1 MPNWKPF
8 YEELAEK
15 LRSYQNNRKGLID
28 DIIRP
33 IYPNTG
39 IKMPTLEANNNAS
52 LNDIDP
58 FTVFGLFNRG
68 YTPSNRNIIVN
79 RIKELFSVNASVPT
93 DYTGIP
99 ELNKQNA
106 TYYYFSDHP
115 KRKPGNIDNL
125 WDLFCAA
132 LDYKKT
138 KSPSNFTALEQAYDK
153 VIAMDGI
160 GNAKITMGLFW
171 IAPDL
176 FLSLDKTNK
185 DYINSIP
192 SLKNVLPPIRWKMP
206 FKDYWDI
213 VQIVQ
218 DYLNQKG
225 EGFVDLSAKA
235 YEQKNTGKRKGV
247 VEEAE
252 PILFN
257 LYNEKK
263 FLDEVFMEK
272 DAFDKLLALL
282 PYKQNVILQGAP
294 GTGKTFTAK
303 RLAYA
308 LMEEKDDR
316 RVCVIQFHQS
326 YSYEDFIEGYRPTS
340 NGFKLQKGVFYDF
353 CQEARSQ
360 DGQEYFFIIDEV
372 NRGNI
377 SRILGEAFMLLEKDK
392 RDEESVKLMYSNEE
406 FSIPGNVYVIGT
418 MNTADRSLAM
428 IDYALRRRFAF
439 FTLKPGFET
448 PGFSAYQQSINDSK
462 LDALI
467 ECIIELN
474 EELASDESLGED
486 FCIGHSFFCGLEE
499 LKDPK
504 DPKNS
509 KFHDRLNAIVEY
521 ELIPLLQEYWFD
533 QKDKAVK
540 WSEKLKDAIQ

>member
-1 MPNWKPF
+1 MPKYDWVPF

-15 LRSYQNNRKGLID
+15 LREYQNKRKDLID
-28 DIIRP
+28 NIIRQ
-33 IYPNTG
+33 IYKNTG

-58 FTVFGLFNRG
+58 FTVFGLFNKGITRD
-68 YTPSNRNIIVN
+68 SI
-79 RIKELFSVNASVPT
+79 IKEIKKLFSINAAIPT

-99 ELNKQNA
+99 ELYKQNA
-106 TYYYFSDHP
+106 TYYHFSNDS
-115 KRKPGNIDNL
+115 KRKPDDIDNL

-138 KSPSNFTALEQAYDK
+138 QSASDLAKLKQAYDK
-153 VIAMDGI
+153 VIAMDGN

-176 FLSLDKTNK
+176 FLSLDGPNEN
-185 DYINSIP
+185 YIKSIP
-192 SLKNVLPPIRWKMP
+192 SLKNVLPPIRNNMP
-206 FKDYWDI
+206 FDEYWEI
-213 VQIVQ
+213 VQIVRA
-218 DYLNQKG
+218 YLDQKG
-225 EGFVDLSAKA
+225 EHFVDLSAQA
-235 YEQKNTGKRKGV
+235 YEQKNTGKRKNND
-247 VEEAE
+247 EEDE
-252 PILFN
+252 PFPSSQYNKETFRDKVFLEEEDFN
-257 LYNEKK
+257 
-263 FLDEVFMEK
+263 
-272 DAFDKLLALL
+272 KLLALL
-282 PYKQNVILQGAP
+282 RDKQNVILQGAP

-308 LMEEKDDR
+308 LMGEKDDR

-326 YSYEDFIEGYRPTS
+326 YSYEDFIEGYRPAS
-340 NGFKLQKGVFYDF
+340 NGFELQEGVFYNF
-353 CQEARSQ
+353 CQRAKKD

-377 SRILGEAFMLLEKDK
+377 SRIFGEAFMLLEKDK
-392 RDEESVKLMYSNEE
+392 RDLESVKLMYSHEE
-406 FSIPGNVYVIGT
+406 FSIPGNVHVIGT

-448 PGFSAYQQSINDSK
+448 PGFKAYQESINDSK
-462 LDALI
+462 FDALI
-467 ECIIELN
+467 ECIKDLN
-474 EELASDESLGED
+474 EELAKDETLGED
-486 FCIGHSFFCGLEE
+486 FCIGHSFFCGLNG
-499 LKDPK
+499 LQNPQL
-504 DPKNS
+504 
-509 KFHDRLNAIVEY
+509 HDRLNAIVEY

-540 WSEKLKDAIQ
+540 WSEKLKDAIR

>member
-15 LRSYQNNRKGLID
+15 LRSYQNNRKGLIV
-28 DIIRP
+28 IIRQ

-106 TYYYFSDHP
+106 TYYYFSDHS

-218 DYLNQKG
+218 DYLDQKG

-340 NGFKLQKGVFYDF
+340 NGFELQNGVFYDF

-377 SRILGEAFMLLEKDK
+377 SRIFGEAFMLLEKDK
-392 RDEESVKLMYSNEE
+392 RDGERVKLMYSGEE

-448 PGFSAYQQSINDSK
+448 PGFKVYQQSINDSK
-462 LDALI
+462 FDALI

-474 EELASDESLGED
+474 EELAKDETLGED

-504 DPKNS
+504 NS
-509 KFHDRLNAIVEY
+509 QLHDRLNAIVEY

-533 QKDKAVK
+533 QKDKAIK
-540 WSEKLKDAIQ
+540 WSEKLKDAIR